1 MIKGFGVFSFFV
13 FLMMC
18 MQIGEF
24 GPGFAVW
31 FLSLLLI
38 GSGFIADAL
47 FLYPQ
52 SFEERGFKK
61 LLGFEKV
68 SPVALVNTI
77 AEIAAVVRKDGL
89 LATES
94 LRKDLKDPWLV
105 YALKKMIDGYEKS
118 VIVQVVRNEHL
129 HFHEQ
134 FLSLEKY
141 KERLSGSIALFG
153 LAGSLS
159 HIIHFLSKDD
169 STLIAASFVPFL
181 LSILIQILFNAWAQS
196 KIDFLTDQ
204 HRVYYSILENGIS
217 GIQDGINADVLWDQL
232 MARID
237 HA

>member
-1 MIKGFGVFSFFV
+1 MIKGFGGFSFFV
-13 FLMMC
+13 FLVLC
-18 MQIGEF
+18 LQIGEF
-24 GPGFAVW
+24 GPGFAIW
-31 FLSLLLI
+31 FLSFLLI
-38 GSGFIADAL
+38 GSGIVADAL
-47 FLYPQ
+47 FLYPK

-61 LLGFEKV
+61 ILAFAAV
-68 SPVALVNTI
+68 SPVNLVNTI
-77 AEIAAVVRKDGL
+77 TEIAGVVRKDGL

-118 VIVQVVRNEHL
+118 VIVQVIRNEHL

-141 KERLSGSIALFG
+141 KERVSGSIALFG

-169 STLIAASFVPFL
+169 PTLIAASFIPFL
-181 LSILIQILFNAWAQS
+181 LSSLIQIVFNAWAQS

-204 HRVYYSILENGIS
+204 HRVYYAILENGIS
-217 GIQDGINADVLWDQL
+217 GIQDGINADVLRDQL